1 MYLGEY
7 TADIIDGRVEF
18 PWMVEG
24 DKKLVWQ
31 ISESTVEGVKSVNYS
46 IIDTEQ
52 AGEYA
57 SGGDESSFKIL
68 HQGEFT
74 VDDEDMWEVPEE
86 MKDYFES
93 GEIIFFGM
101 GFMVEMMS
109 PEEMEKYNDMMDDIE
124 DIMDIID
131 GKKKEE

>member
-7 TADIIDGRVEF
+7 TADIIDGKVEF

-24 DKKLVWQ
+24 DKKLIWQ
-31 ISESTVEGVKSVNYS
+31 VSESIVEGVKTINYT
-46 IIDTEQ
+46 IIDTKEL
-52 AGEYA
+52 GEYA
-57 SGGDESSFKIL
+57 SGEDADSFKIL

-74 VDDEDMWEVPEE
+74 VDDEDMWEVPDE
-86 MKDYFES
+86 MADYFES

-109 PEEMEKYNDMMDDIE
+109 PEEKEKYEDMFDDIE
-124 DIMDIID
+124 ELIDITE
-131 GKKKEE
+131 GKQKN